1 MLPSHEQTLS
11 LLHRAQL
18 GDAQAREAL
27 VLQNTPLVKSIVKR
41 FLGRGSEYE
50 DLFQLGSLGLL
61 KAIEGFDPSF
71 GVRFS
76 TYAVPMI
83 TGEIRRF
90 LRDDGPLKVSRHLKQ
105 QASLLFSLQEQ
116 LKESFGREP
125 TLEELSQA
133 AGISPEEVVLALDAC
148 RIPRSIEE
156 PIFED
161 QPDSST
167 LGDTLPAQEDDFC
180 IDKLLLKE
188 QLSLLTPRE
197 RQIILLRYFSDKTQ
211 SEIASLIGV
220 SQVQISRILQ
230 KTLQKLRQSFFGS

>member
-1 MLPSHEQTLS
+1 MPHSHEQTLA
-11 LLHRAQL
+11 LLHQAQS
-18 GDAQAREAL
+18 GDTQARETL
-27 VLQNTPLVKSIVKR
+27 ILQNTPLIKSIVKR
-41 FLGRGSEYE
+41 FLGRGPEYE

-83 TGEIRRF
+83 AGEIRRF
-90 LRDDGPLKVSRHLKQ
+90 LRDDGPLKVGRHLKQ
-105 QASLLFSLQEQ
+105 QAARLLALQEQ
-116 LKESFGREP
+116 LKESCGQEP

-133 AGISPEEVVLALDAC
+133 AGLTPEEAILALDAC
-148 RIPRSIEE
+148 RTPRSIEE

-161 QPDSST
+161 RSASST
-167 LGDTLPAQEDDFC
+167 LGDTLPAPEDAFA

-188 QLSLLTPRE
+188 QLSLLPPRE

-230 KTLQKLRQSFFGS
+230 KTLQKLRQSFFDS

>member
-1 MLPSHEQTLS
+1 MY
-11 LLHRAQL
+11 
-18 GDAQAREAL
+18 
-27 VLQNTPLVKSIVKR
+27 KR
-41 FLGRGSEYE
+41 Q
-50 DLFQLGSLGLL
+50 QLGSLGLL

-116 LKESFGREP
+116 LKEASGREP

-133 AGISPEEVVLALDAC
+133 AGIPPEEVVLALDAC

-188 QLSLLTPRE
+188 QLSDVYK
-197 RQIILLRYFSDKTQ
+197 RQDSGEGLILRSGWENQFHIIIRIHVSSENYEIFSMMLYKPDMRN
-211 SEIASLIGV
+211 SL
-220 SQVQISRILQ
+220 S
-230 KTLQKLRQSFFGS
+230 T

>member
-11 LLHRAQL
+11 LLHRAQS
-18 GDAQAREAL
+18 GDGQAREAL

-116 LKESFGREP
+116 PLPCQF
-125 TLEELSQA
+125 LL
-133 AGISPEEVVLALDAC
+133 
-148 RIPRSIEE
+148 IEK
-156 PIFED
+156 
-161 QPDSST
+161 
-167 LGDTLPAQEDDFC
+167 
-180 IDKLLLKE
+180 KL
-188 QLSLLTPRE
+188 
-197 RQIILLRYFSDKTQ
+197 
-211 SEIASLIGV
+211 
-220 SQVQISRILQ
+220 
-230 KTLQKLRQSFFGS
+230 

>member
-11 LLHRAQL
+11 LLHRAQS
-18 GDAQAREAL
+18 GDGQAREAL

-90 LRDDGPLKVSRHLKQ
+90 LRDDGPLKVSRHLK
-105 QASLLFSLQEQ
+105 
-116 LKESFGREP
+116 
-125 TLEELSQA
+125 
-133 AGISPEEVVLALDAC
+133 
-148 RIPRSIEE
+148 
-156 PIFED
+156 
-161 QPDSST
+161 
-167 LGDTLPAQEDDFC
+167 
-180 IDKLLLKE
+180 
-188 QLSLLTPRE
+188 
-197 RQIILLRYFSDKTQ
+197 
-211 SEIASLIGV
+211 
-220 SQVQISRILQ
+220 
-230 KTLQKLRQSFFGS
+230 